1 MKAMASAS
9 TRMPNGVKLKK
20 LKGSMPRL
28 RRALLM
34 TMFGVVAT
42 SVIMPLM
49 SAAAARGMSSRRWLR
64 PAFSATARVMGMKMA
79 AVAVLLMN
87 EPTRAEPAMS
97 RTSRRTSL
105 VPPRSMMASP
115 MRWASPVWTMASLI
129 TNMEAMIT
137 TTGLDRPERA
147 SPGSSTPVSMRV
159 SMTSTATRSP
169 RIQLV
174 TSSTA
179 APARVRTAMSISGLF
194 INDCLERICQVSGDV
209 LVSGASVAAV
219 VGISAMEWP

>member
-179 APARVRTAMSISGLF
+179 APARVRTATSMWGSFITPCCSSIYF
-194 INDCLERICQVSGDV
+194 FRRT
-209 LVSGASVAAV
+209 
-219 VGISAMEWP
+219 P